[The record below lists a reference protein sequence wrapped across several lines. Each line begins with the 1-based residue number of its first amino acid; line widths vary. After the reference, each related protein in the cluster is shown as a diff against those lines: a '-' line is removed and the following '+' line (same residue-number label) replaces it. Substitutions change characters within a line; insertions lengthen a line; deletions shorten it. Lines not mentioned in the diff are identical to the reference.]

1 MSRMWIETGL
11 KYQAI
16 RAVGVAAFL
25 GYVAWNIF
33 WIAKG
38 RVPPSILTA
47 ITGLPCPT
55 TGGCRGVLAL
65 IHGDWRRSILW
76 NPLAPVYSLPIV
88 QRRAASTKSLCVL
101 DVVCF
106 SYCRMDCKIRYRS
119 AVLVG

>member
-76 NPLAPVYSLPIV
+76 NPLAPVYSLPFV
-88 QRRAASTKSLCVL
+88 H
-101 DVVCF
+101 
-106 SYCRMDCKIRYRS
+106 S
-119 AVLVG
+119 AVTILRQSYKGVRLR